1 MNWCLSIHEIGPT
14 EKPSVGGKAYALAT
28 LADAGFNI
36 PDTLCIATHA
46 YSEFIQRAGLKE
58 RILLEL
64 NRKDFKDMRWEEV
77 WDASL
82 RIRNMFIRTPLP
94 DALDTSLR
102 ERLDKKFG
110 NRPVVVRSSAP
121 EEDDAATSFAGLHES
136 YVNLFGMDAI
146 IDAVR
151 KVWASLWSDKAL
163 LYRQEL
169 GLSAETSTMG
179 VVVQEIVV
187 GDRSGI
193 AFSKNPAAEYQGVV
207 EAVYGLNEG
216 LVDGRIEP
224 DRWMFDRT
232 SKKMTGKT
240 PAQRD
245 EYVVPGSQGVEVR
258 RLPDGKT
265 GQPPLSDVEA
275 ASVFDTVLR
284 VEALF
289 DAPQDMEWT
298 IRNQEIFLLQCRP
311 ITTLSESH
319 PDDQRQW
326 DLSLHRSFAS
336 LKVLRQRIEHRFIP
350 EMIEEADRLSRLE
363 LSDLSTDALISA
375 IRDRVDI
382 NNRWTRVYWEEF
394 IPFAHGIRLFGQ
406 IYNDAMRPENPYEF
420 MDLLGSTAM
429 ASVERNRLLA
439 DMAEMIRTD
448 TILRQQ
454 LASLE
459 YDQLDQSFAN
469 KMERFVKKFGD
480 LSCPVTGGTQCN
492 IGSDAMIKV
501 LLEMADHPMTGR
513 SGSVGRDLDRLRSE
527 FLNHFDGEE
536 RNQMADLL
544 DLARASYRL
553 RDDDN
558 IHLGRIEAHMLA
570 AVNEARQRLLADRN
584 LSLDSED
591 LDEVI
596 KALSD
601 KDYRPVAQTTIRTHK
616 EEVTLDTLQA
626 RQLTGQPAGPGISK
640 GLARVVQEAS
650 DLSEFKSGEV
660 LVCDAVDPNMTFVV
674 PLATGVVE
682 RRGGMLIHGAII
694 AREYGLPCVTGVA
707 DATIL
712 IKTGD
717 QLTIDGYLGIVTV
730 GQTGSTEIS

>member
-1 MNWCLSIHEIGPT
+1 MNWCLSIHQIGPE
-14 EKPSVGGKAYALAT
+14 EKPSVGGKGYALAT

-36 PDTLCIATHA
+36 PDTLCIATQA
-46 YSEFIQRAGLKE
+46 YLEFIQRAGLKE

-102 ERLDKKFG
+102 ERLDQKFG
-110 NRPVVVRSSAP
+110 GRPVVVRSSAP

-136 YVNLFGMDAI
+136 YVNISGMDAI

-163 LYRQEL
+163 IYRQEL
-169 GLSAETSTMG
+169 GLSPETSTMG

-193 AFSKNPAAEYQGVV
+193 AFSMNPAAEYKGVV

-232 SKKMTGKT
+232 SKKLTEKT

-245 EYVVPGSQGVEVR
+245 EYVVPGRQGVEVC
-258 RLPDGKT
+258 RLPAEKT
-265 GQPPLSDVEA
+265 GQPPLSDKEA
-275 ASVFDTVLR
+275 SSVFDTVLR
-284 VEALF
+284 LEALF
-289 DAPQDMEWT
+289 AAPQDMEWT

-319 PDDQRQW
+319 PEDQRKW
-326 DLSLHRSFAS
+326 YLSLHRSFES
-336 LKVLRQRIEHRFIP
+336 LKDLRQRIEHRFIP
-350 EMIEEADRLSRLE
+350 EMIAEADRLSKE
-363 LSDLSTDALISA
+363 KLSDLSTEALISA
-375 IRDRVDI
+375 IRDRVDV
-382 NNRWTRVYWEEF
+382 NNRWTQVYWEEF
-394 IPFAHGIRLFGQ
+394 IPFAHGVRLFGQ
-406 IYNDAMRPENPYEF
+406 VYNDAMRPENPYEF

-439 DMAEMIRTD
+439 DMADMIRTD
-448 TILRQQ
+448 TMLRQQ

-459 YDQLDQSFAN
+459 YDQLDKSFED
-469 KMERFVKKFGD
+469 KMERFVEKFGD

-501 LLEMADHPMTGR
+501 LIEMADHPMTER
-513 SGSVGRDLDRLRSE
+513 SGSVGRDLERLRSE
-527 FLNHFDGEE
+527 FLHRFDGEE
-536 RNQMADLL
+536 RDQMAELL

-558 IHLGRIEAHMLA
+558 IHMGRIEAHMLA
-570 AVNEARQRLLADRN
+570 ALNEARQRLLEDRD

-591 LDEVI
+591 SEEVI
-596 KALSD
+596 KALLD
-601 KDYRPVAQTTIRTHK
+601 INYQPVSKTTRRTHT
-616 EEVTLDTLQA
+616 EEATLDTLQA

-640 GLARVVQEAS
+640 GPARVIQETS

-707 DATIL
+707 DATVL

-717 QLTIDGYLGIVTV
+717 LLTIDGYLGIVTL
-730 GQTGSTEIS
+730 GQTGVAEIS

>member
-1 MNWCLSIHEIGPT
+1 MNWCLSFHEIGPE
-14 EKPSVGGKAYALAT
+14 EKPIVGGKAYALAA
-28 LADAGFNI
+28 LADAGFKI
-36 PDTLCIATHA
+36 PDTLCIVTHA
-46 YSEFIQRAGLKE
+46 YAEFIQQAGLEE

-82 RIRNMFIRTPLP
+82 RIRSMFIRTPLP
-94 DALDTSLR
+94 DSLNKSLR
-102 ERLDKKFG
+102 EELDETFG

-121 EEDDAATSFAGLHES
+121 EEDDSGTSFAGLHES
-136 YVNLFGMDAI
+136 YVNLSGLDAI
-146 IDAVR
+146 IDGVR

-169 GLSAETSTMG
+169 GLSVEKSTMG

-224 DRWMFDRT
+224 DRWIFDRD
-232 SKKMTGKT
+232 SKKLTGQT
-240 PAQRD
+240 PAKRE
-245 EYVVPGSQGVEVR
+245 EYAVPGSQGVEVR
-258 RLPDGKT
+258 RLPEGKT
-265 GQPPLSDVEA
+265 DQPPLSNEEA
-275 ASVFDTVLR
+275 ARVFDTVVTL
-284 VEALF
+284 EALF
-289 DAPQDMEWT
+289 GVPQDMEWT
-298 IRNQEIFLLQCRP
+298 IRDKDLFLLQCRP
-311 ITTLSESH
+311 ITTLSQSN

-326 DLSLHRSFAS
+326 YLRLHRSFES
-336 LKVLRQRIEHRFIP
+336 LKDLRQRIEQRFIP
-350 EMIEEADRLSRLE
+350 EMIAEADRLSQVE
-363 LSDLSTDALISA
+363 LSELSAEELISA
-375 IRDRVDI
+375 IRDRIDI

-406 IYNDAMRPENPYEF
+406 VYNDAVRPENPYEF

-429 ASVERNRLLA
+429 ASIERNRLLA
-439 DMAEMIRTD
+439 DLAEMIRTD
-448 TILRQQ
+448 TRLRQQ

-459 YDQLDQSFAN
+459 YDQLDPSFTDQ
-469 KMERFVKKFGD
+469 MEQFVEKFGD

-501 LLEMADHPMTGR
+501 LLEMADHPMVEGR
-513 SGSVGRDLDRLRSE
+513 RSTLRDIARLRSK
-527 FLNHFDGEE
+527 FLHRFDGHE
-536 RNQMADLL
+536 RDQMAELL

-558 IHLGRIEAHMLA
+558 IHLGRIESQMLA
-570 AVNEARQRLLADRN
+570 AVNEARQRLLDDRN
-584 LSLDSED
+584 LSLDTRDPE
-591 LDEVI
+591 EVI

-601 KDYRPVAQTTIRTHK
+601 RNYTPMAKTTLTTPKKDSAH
-616 EEVTLDTLQA
+616 DTLTA
-626 RQLTGQPAGPGISK
+626 RQLIGQPAGPGISK
-640 GLARVVQEAS
+640 GPARVIQETA

-674 PLATGVVE
+674 PLASGIVE

-694 AREYGLPCVTGVA
+694 AREYGLPCVTGIV
-707 DATIL
+707 DATAL

-717 QLTIDGYLGIVTV
+717 KITVDGYLGIVTL
-730 GQTGSTEIS
+730 GAGEI

>member
-1 MNWCLSIHEIGPT
+1 MNWCLSISEIGP
-14 EKPSVGGKAYALAT
+14 EERPIVGGKGYALAN
-28 LADAGFNI
+28 LANAGFNI

-46 YSEFIQRAGLKE
+46 YLEFIQRTGLKE

-64 NRKDFKDMRWEEV
+64 NRKDFKEMRWEEV

-82 RIRNMFIRTPLP
+82 RIRNMFIRPPLP
-94 DALDTSLR
+94 DSLDTPLR
-102 ERLDKKFG
+102 ERLNQAFG
-110 NRPVVVRSSAP
+110 DRPVVVRSSAP

-136 YVNLFGMDAI
+136 YVNLSGMDAI
-146 IDAVR
+146 IDAIR

-169 GLSAETSTMG
+169 GLAVETSTMG

-187 GDRSGI
+187 GDCSGI

-224 DRWMFDRT
+224 DRWMFDRD
-232 SKKMTGKT
+232 SKKLTGLT
-240 PAQRD
+240 AARRD
-245 EYVVPGSQGVEVR
+245 EYVVPLIQGVEIR
-258 RLPDGKT
+258 RLPDGKA
-265 GQPPLSDVEA
+265 GQPPLSDEEA
-275 ASVFDTVLR
+275 ATIFNMVVRL
-284 VEALF
+284 EALF
-289 DAPQDMEWT
+289 DTPQDMEWT

-311 ITTLSESH
+311 ITTLSKSH

-326 DLSLHRSFAS
+326 YLSLHRSFES
-336 LKVLRQRIEHRFIP
+336 LKDLRQRIEHRFIP
-350 EMIEEADRLSRLE
+350 EMIEEADRLSKE
-363 LSDLSTDALISA
+363 NLSDLSTEALISA
-375 IRDRVDI
+375 IRNRMDV
-382 NNRWTRVYWEEF
+382 NNQWTQVYWEEF
-394 IPFAHGIRLFGQ
+394 IPFAHGVRLFGQ
-406 IYNDAMRPENPYEF
+406 VYNDAMRPENPYEF

-439 DMAEMIRTD
+439 DMAEMIRKDST
-448 TILRQQ
+448 LRQQ
-454 LASLE
+454 LTSLE
-459 YDQLDQSFAN
+459 YDQLDPSFAD
-469 KMERFVKKFGD
+469 KMARFVEKFGD

-501 LLEMADHPMTGR
+501 LLEMADHPITKK
-513 SGSVGRDLDRLRSE
+513 SGSVGRDFEQLRSD
-527 FLNHFDGEE
+527 FLHRFDEEE
-536 RNQMADLL
+536 RDQMAELL
-544 DLARASYRL
+544 DLARASHRL

-558 IHLGRIEAHMLA
+558 IHLGRIDAQMLRA
-570 AVNEARQRLLADRN
+570 ITEARQRLLEHRN
-584 LSLDSED
+584 LSLESED
-591 LDEVI
+591 PEEVI

-601 KDYRPVAQTTIRTHK
+601 KNYQPIARRTIRTHK
-616 EEVTLDTLQA
+616 EDATHDTLQA
-626 RQLTGQPAGPGISK
+626 RQLTGQPAGPGISR
-640 GLARVVQEAS
+640 GPARVILEIS

-707 DATIL
+707 DATVL

-717 QLTIDGYLGIVTV
+717 QLTVDGYLGIVTL
-730 GQTGSTEIS
+730 GQTGPVEI